1 MGKNSKITPL
11 DYLLAILIAIYFWC
25 AEHLARSD
33 KCKKSPTGTHFYI
46 CKDFK
51 NQCKWCGSL
60 DPGPPSRA
68 GELSYPGCSCY
79 GCSQS
84 NCPKSPP
91 R

>member
-1 MGKNSKITPL
+1 MGKKSEITLL
-11 DYLLAILIAIYFWC
+11 DYLLAIPFALYFWC

-33 KCKKSPTGTHFYI
+33 RCKKSPDGTHFFI

-60 DPGPPSRA
+60 ELGPPSRA
-68 GELSYPGCSCY
+68 GELSL
-79 GCSQS
+79 
-84 NCPKSPP
+84 P